1 MSTKYNDPPI
11 VSPPTVTQRYGEP
24 PYPILP
30 DIDARSHGLRVLSR
44 WFSSLVFRRTMA
56 PAQES
61 QAFSVTPDRVFYE
74 LPDAVEMLQF
84 PAIGVLPGRGQYITR
99 GMGGA
104 EPGEAGADGYSLSI
118 PYDYQELLTVEV
130 MGSTSVERR
139 SMIAG
144 IESSMGGFEG
154 TTDLRLVMPE
164 YFGLAATYSLMERE
178 NLEEPESPRGRRRAH
193 LYIQMLVPVVTQA
206 RMLDLNTSF
215 DVNVSGSVGADV
227 GVGFFPGKVD
237 VATRAYAGT
246 QALEAMGLNV
256 FQARTIARATLGIN
270 RLEADALSIDYLV
283 ALMQSL
289 AARNATL
296 RTALTP

>member
-11 VSPPTVTQRYGEP
+11 ASPPTVTQQFGEQ
-24 PYPILP
+24 PYAMLP
-30 DIDARSHGLRVLSR
+30 SVDARTHALRALSR
-44 WFSSLVFRRTMA
+44 WFSSLVFRRAMMDG
-56 PAQES
+56 QEP

-74 LPDAVEMLQF
+74 LPDSVEMLQF
-84 PAIGVLPGRGQYITR
+84 PSIGVLPGRGQYITR
-99 GMGGA
+99 GIGGA
-104 EPGEAGADGYSLSI
+104 EPDGQTVEGYTLAV

-130 MGSTSVERR
+130 MGSKQSERR
-139 SMIAG
+139 SMVAG
-144 IESSMGGFEG
+144 IEVAMASYEG

-164 YFGLAATYSLMERE
+164 YYGLAATFSLMERE

-193 LYIQMLVPVVTQA
+193 LYMQMIVPVVTQA
-206 RMLDLNTSF
+206 LMVDLHTSF
-215 DVNVSGSVGADV
+215 DVNVTGSVGANV
-227 GVGFFPGKVD
+227 GVGFFPSKVET
-237 VATRAYAGT
+237 ATRAYTGT

>member
-11 VSPPTVTQRYGEP
+11 VSPPTVTQRYGEE
-24 PYPILP
+24 PYPSLP

-74 LPDAVEMLQF
+74 LPDAVELLQF
-84 PAIGVLPGRGQYITR
+84 PSIGVLPGRGQYITR
-99 GMGGA
+99 GIGGA
-104 EPGEAGADGYSLSI
+104 EPDGQTADGYTLAV
-118 PYDYQELLTVEV
+118 PYDYQELLTIEV

-139 SMIAG
+139 AMVAG
-144 IESSMGGFEG
+144 IEAAVGGFEG
-154 TTDLRLVMPE
+154 TTDLRLIMPE

-193 LYIQMLVPVVTQA
+193 LYMQMLVPVVTRA
-206 RMLDLNTSF
+206 NMVALHTSF
-215 DVNVSGSVGADV
+215 DVNVTGSVGADV
-227 GVGFFPGKVD
+227 GVGFFPSKVE
-237 VATRAYAGT
+237 VASRAYLGE
-246 QALEAMGLNV
+246 QALIAMGLNV
-256 FQARTIARATLGIN
+256 FQARTIARATLGIS